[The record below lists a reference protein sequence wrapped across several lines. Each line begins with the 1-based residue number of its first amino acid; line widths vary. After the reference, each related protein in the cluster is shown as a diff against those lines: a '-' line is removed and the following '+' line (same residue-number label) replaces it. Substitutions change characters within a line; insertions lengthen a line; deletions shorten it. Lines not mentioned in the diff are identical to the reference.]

1 MNANV
6 KGALKDLNRFYK
18 IFTHNGKSLKKSE
31 VKNILMNAIN
41 KGYETI
47 YDIPDEEVEKWVN

>member
-6 KGALKDLNRFYK
+6 KGAYKNLNRFYK
-18 IFTHNGKSLKKSE
+18 IFTHNGKSLSKSE
-31 VKNILMNAIN
+31 VKNILTNAIN

-47 YDIPDEEVEKWVN
+47 YDIPDEEVEKFIK